1 MYPHYYKIL
10 GLKYEFKLS
19 KLIRGDIFQ
28 NAFFSHINV
37 NIRWSNLKGEWGEKQ
52 MNTYIIIFFGGGGG
66 VILYMGFCARTWKL
80 NRCLQINKRFKKNDI

>member
-37 NIRWSNLKGEWGEKQ
+37 NIRWSNLKGEWGGEADE
-52 MNTYIIIFFGGGGG
+52 YLLHYYLFWGRGGSNSIYG
-66 VILYMGFCARTWKL
+66 VLCENMEVKPMFT
-80 NRCLQINKRFKKNDI
+80 NQQTV